1 MNPAYL
7 DIRCGRCNAPR
18 RDHVTG
24 NGGAHAYCLPLTC
37 PHTDWPRS
45 GATFEVKPGDEWCH
59 ECDDFAVNCAGA
71 HDDEDGPDPSFTYFD
86 DIA

>member
-1 MNPAYL
+1 MNNAYL
-7 DIRCGRCNAPR
+7 DILCGKCAKPR

-45 GATFEVKPGDEWCH
+45 GETFVVKPGD
-59 ECDDFAVNCAGA
+59 
-71 HDDEDGPDPSFTYFD
+71 
-86 DIA
+86 